1 MIMFDERTQKALGY
15 YVYMLI
21 DPRNGKPFY
30 VGKGKNNRVFDH
42 IKFAIDN
49 PTISTDKCDIIR
61 EISADKVEHVI
72 ISHGFASEDE
82 AYKME
87 AIIID
92 LLNYTGSKLTNE
104 VCGQHAYE
112 SGVMTTDEIIRMY
125 SAEKLDAIGPDCV
138 IININGLYNRAM
150 GREEIY
156 KATKGTWRI
165 AKWRTE
171 KINYVLSEYRGLIIE
186 VFKVEEWY
194 QEKRPYGIRSKKAG
208 QTYMGYGFNGCIAPD
223 EIRNLYINK
232 SIAYQKVKGKANPI
246 TYSLNQNNNA

>member
-1 MIMFDERTQKALGY
+1 MFDERTQKALGY

-87 AIIID
+87 AIIIA
-92 LLNYTGSKLTNE
+92 L
-104 VCGQHAYE
+104 
-112 SGVMTTDEIIRMY
+112 
-125 SAEKLDAIGPDCV
+125 
-138 IININGLYNRAM
+138 
-150 GREEIY
+150 
-156 KATKGTWRI
+156 
-165 AKWRTE
+165 
-171 KINYVLSEYRGLIIE
+171 
-186 VFKVEEWY
+186 
-194 QEKRPYGIRSKKAG
+194 
-208 QTYMGYGFNGCIAPD
+208 
-223 EIRNLYINK
+223 
-232 SIAYQKVKGKANPI
+232 
-246 TYSLNQNNNA
+246 